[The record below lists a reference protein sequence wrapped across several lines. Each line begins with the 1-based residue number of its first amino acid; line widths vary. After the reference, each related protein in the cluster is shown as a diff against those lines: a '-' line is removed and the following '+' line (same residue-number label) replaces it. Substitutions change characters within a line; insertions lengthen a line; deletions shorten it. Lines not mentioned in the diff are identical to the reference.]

1 MAMLSSVTVSIGED
15 KRGVFSEIRLVTGE
29 SSVTSEAAK
38 PKVVR

>member
-15 KRGVFSEIRLVTGE
+15 NNGVFSEIRFVTGE
-29 SSVTSEAAK
+29 SMVTSEAAK